1 MDRPEYR
8 NAPLVT
14 RAEVRLYLVA
24 LAVFVIG
31 MAVAL

>member
-1 MDRPEYR
+1 METEKLQQ
-8 NAPLVT
+8 PLVT